1 MYQPVPAF
9 RSGEPQTGKTPIR
22 PRRSRYAQAVN
33 HAQLLFPDFALIL
46 CGFLLCRFT
55 ALDRKVW
62 EPVEAL
68 VYYFLFPVLLFQAIV
83 RNPLDLGAASHLM
96 GAGITLGLCGIA
108 LAYSLP
114 RWPWV
119 GRRLD
124 TRLHAASA
132 QVGFRFNSFIALALA
147 DRLAGAPGVQMIA
160 VIIGVCVPLFNVAAV
175 WPMARHAGRGFVR
188 ELLRNPLIIG
198 TTSGLLFNLAG
209 GSIPVWMEPTVT
221 RIGQASLALGLMAAG
236 AGLQFGLLASAKTLG
251 GLVLAVKH
259 LGMPLMAFGIAKLFG
274 LDPLQTTVL
283 LMFSAVPTAS
293 SCYVLAAR
301 MGYNG
306 PYVAGLVTLSTLLGM
321 VSLPLALGVLGGR

>member
-1 MYQPVPAF
+1 M
-9 RSGEPQTGKTPIR
+9 
-22 PRRSRYAQAVN
+22 N

-83 RNPLDLGAASHLM
+83 RHPLDLGAASHLM
-96 GAGITLGLCGIA
+96 GAGVTLGLCGIA

-114 RWPWV
+114 YWPWL

-147 DRLAGAPGVQMIA
+147 DRLAGAQGVQMIA

-198 TTSGLLFNLAG
+198 TTSGLLFNLLGGYVPLGDAVIGAMAG
-209 GSIPVWMEPTVT
+209 Y
-221 RIGQASLALGLMAAG
+221 AG
-236 AGLQFGLLASAKTLG
+236 HGARLRATLG
-251 GLVLAVKH
+251 EYLLPIQRV
-259 LGMPLMAFGIAKLFG
+259 GIAQQQHQRRAHVGRQPDRAGRQRKVPHL
-274 LDPLQTTVL
+274 LDAQHHQ
-283 LMFSAVPTAS
+283 
-293 SCYVLAAR
+293 R
-301 MGYNG
+301 
-306 PYVAGLVTLSTLLGM
+306 
-321 VSLPLALGVLGGR
+321 